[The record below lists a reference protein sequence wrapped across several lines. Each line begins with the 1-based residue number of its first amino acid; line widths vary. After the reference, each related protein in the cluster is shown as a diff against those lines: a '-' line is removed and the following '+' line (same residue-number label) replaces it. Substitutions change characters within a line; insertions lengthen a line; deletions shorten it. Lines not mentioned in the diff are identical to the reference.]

1 MLIKHL
7 SPEVLNNRRVLAVRL
22 RLEGHTV
29 AHACQRSGLS
39 APTVSAAWKAFLE
52 GGWQA
57 VPVKP
62 RGRRQ
67 GSGEVMNAAA
77 RQWLREL
84 LNTWPPCG
92 RPAWNSRALAEAL
105 SETDPAVKISPR
117 AIEHW
122 WADQGLRIE
131 RVELEGLARR
141 RSNEGRWYRQ
151 QVKPG
156 FDAAVKGGGV
166 CWQGGVRVVPATT
179 DAPPCYQLY
188 LHGKRGA
195 LHMRCF
201 SVPPLAS
208 DYIDLFSR
216 LLDEANGKPV
226 ALVFHGAYFQASAE
240 VGDWLAAQPLMRLMP
255 FPYSAARAA

>member
-1 MLIKHL
+1 M
-7 SPEVLNNRRVLAVRL
+7 LAVRL
-22 RLEGHTV
+22 RLDGHTV
-29 AHACQRSGLS
+29 AQACERSELS

-67 GSGEVMNAAA
+67 GSGEVLDAVA
-77 RQWLREL
+77 RSGLRDL

-92 RPAWNSRALAEAL
+92 RPAWTSRALAEAL
-105 SETDPAVKISPR
+105 AEADAAMTASPR

-122 WADQGLRIE
+122 WADQGLRVE

-141 RSNEGRWYRQ
+141 RSNAGRWYRQ
-151 QVKPG
+151 QVKLG
-156 FDAAVKGGGV
+156 FDAAVKAGGV
-166 CWQGGVRVVPATT
+166 CWQGGVRVVPAIAGT
-179 DAPPCYQLY
+179 PQCYQLY

-201 SVPPLAS
+201 SAPPLAS
-208 DYIDLFSR
+208 DYIALFSR
-216 LLDEANGKPV
+216 LLDEAEMQKGRQVPV

-240 VGDWLAAQPLMRLMP
+240 TGDWLAAQPLMRLIS
-255 FPYSAARAA
+255 FPYPGYVTVM